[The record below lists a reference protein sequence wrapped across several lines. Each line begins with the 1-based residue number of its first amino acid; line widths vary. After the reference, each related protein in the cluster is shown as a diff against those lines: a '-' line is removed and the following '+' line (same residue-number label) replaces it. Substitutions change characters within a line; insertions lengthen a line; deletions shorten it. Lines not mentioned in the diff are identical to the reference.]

1 MGITSDGSIYGVC
14 LIVRD
19 KEIYKRVSD
28 SILSKEDLD
37 IIKKEFNK
45 VSEGEKEEL
54 IIHFYTSLSSTYNS
68 GISGTFISWF
78 PGSRESLEKLLN
90 TV

>member
-1 MGITSDGSIYGVC
+1 MGIYSDGSIYGVC
-14 LIVRD
+14 LIIRD
-19 KEIYKRVSD
+19 KERYKKVSD
-28 SILSKEDLD
+28 RILSKEDLSE
-37 IIKKEFNK
+37 IKIEFNK
-45 VSEGEKEEL
+45 LSEEDKGEL

-78 PGSRESLEKLLN
+78 PGSKESLEKLLN